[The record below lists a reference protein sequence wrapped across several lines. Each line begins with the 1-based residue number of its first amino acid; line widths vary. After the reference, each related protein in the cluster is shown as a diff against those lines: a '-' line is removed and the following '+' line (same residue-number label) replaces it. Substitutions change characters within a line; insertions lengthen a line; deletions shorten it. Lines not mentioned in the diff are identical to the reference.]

1 MTKIALV
8 TGGGRGIGL
17 EISKQLAAQGII
29 TILTARNMHEGR
41 PLVDEL
47 RNQWKNI
54 WYHQLDVT
62 DETSIRDLIKY
73 LEEDC
78 GKLDILINNAGILLE
93 DDKNILDMDLEIIR
107 KTLDINLY
115 GPLRVCQAFSHMLKK
130 SGDGRIINLSS
141 SMGQLSSMGS
151 DSPAYRLSKTAL
163 NALSGI
169 LSAEL
174 AGSNVKVNSVC
185 PGWVKTGMG
194 GESAPGTVNE
204 GADTAVWLATTDE
217 IPNGKFVKGR
227 KVIPW

>member
-29 TILTARNMHEGR
+29 TVLTARNMHEGR

-62 DETSIRDLIKY
+62 DETSIRDLITY

-107 KTLDINLY
+107 KTLDTNLY
-115 GPLRVCQAFSHMLKK
+115 GPLRVCQTFSHMLKK
-130 SGDGRIINLSS
+130 SDDGRIINLSS
-141 SMGQLSSMGS
+141 TMGQLSSMGS

-163 NALSGI
+163 NALSVI
-169 LSAEL
+169 LSNEL
-174 AGSNVKVNSVC
+174 AGSNIKVNSVC

-194 GESAPGTVNE
+194 GENAPGVVEE
-204 GADTAVWLATTDE
+204 GADTAVWLATADE

-227 KVIPW
+227 EVIPW